1 MNDHK
6 TTQLKQ
12 THCLCA
18 AARRASRAVTQLYDL
33 VLSPAGL
40 KATQFTM
47 LLAIA
52 EAGELAQWQLAQSHA
67 VATETLSRRLS
78 VIRKRGWV
86 EVRRGSR
93 KGERVYKL
101 TDYGYECLRKALPHW
116 ETAQRRVAQALGRQA
131 HDDAIA
137 LLDRITVAAGEA
149 QFIRTCNAIRSPA
162 ERPGLS
168 PGQPPSQQ
176 AKVCGV

>member
-1 MNDHK
+1 ME
-6 TTQLKQ
+6 TR
-12 THCLCA
+12 CLCA

-33 VLSPAGL
+33 VLSPAGV

-52 EAGELAQWQLAQSHA
+52 HAGELAQWQLAERHA

-78 VIRKRGWV
+78 VIRKHGWV
-86 EVRRGSR
+86 EVRRGPR
-93 KGERVYKL
+93 KGERVYTL

-116 ETAQRRVAQALGRQA
+116 ETAQRRLSQVLGAQA

-137 LLDRITVAAGEA
+137 LLDRLTIAASEA
-149 QFIRTCNAIRSPA
+149 QFIRICNAIRSGA
-162 ERPGLS
+162 EPPRFLPE
-168 PGQPPSQQ
+168 QPSSER
-176 AKVCGV
+176 AKVCGA